1 MTKPS
6 RYGEFHEYVREA
18 IRDPKDAAEYLSAAA
33 EDGDNA
39 VFLLALKD
47 VLDVHGSL
55 SALSRKTGL
64 SRANLHQMLRG
75 KTSPRLDTLTK
86 VLSTAGL
93 GISIVTLP
101 PKRAKPRRTPRA
113 RAATLGLAAA
123 RPGRAGT
130 T

>member
-1 MTKPS
+1 MTRS
-6 RYGEFHEYVREA
+6 VRYVELHEYVREA
-18 IRDPKDAAEYLSAAA
+18 IRNPKDAAEFLSAAA

-93 GISIVTLP
+93 RISIVPLQRRKVKP
-101 PKRAKPRRTPRA
+101 PRTA
-113 RAATLGLAAA
+113 RVRTATRGLAAT
-123 RPGRAGT
+123 RSGRAGT